1 MMEFI
6 RTIKEKHQTAKQ
18 ENILKEAEQMI
29 TIADFD
35 KTLYIAYAGTP
46 LIAIEDNWTPKDLL
60 NKLATVR
67 DNYIRYRQSFKSIA
81 MF

>member
-18 ENILKEAEQMI
+18 ENTLKEAEQMI
-29 TIADFD
+29 TVADFD

-46 LIAIEDNWTPKDLL
+46 LIAIEDSWTPKDIL

-67 DNYIRYRQSFKSIA
+67 GNYIRYRQSSKSIA